1 MFEQF
6 FNCPLR
12 IQLFR
17 DGPWSSLLEGFAS
30 ELYQAGYTRMT
41 ARERIRAA
49 EHLLYWTDREGI
61 KISSMTE
68 KSLERFQRHIDQCR
82 RPRYSHSYQ
91 VTLLIGARL
100 FLKHLRGAGAITSPV
115 IDPTDH
121 DPVLFVEFCQ
131 WMHNQ
136 RGISETTLSQYGRP
150 IRDLLKRLRED
161 PVRFEARSLR
171 EFVLERSQQNGREAA
186 RMCTTAIRMFL
197 RFLIAEGKCA
207 PGLDEAIPFLA
218 HWRLSSIPRYMQPE
232 EVERIIETCNLN
244 SSVGKRDRAI
254 LLLLARLGLR
264 AGDIVK
270 LSLEDIDWEGA
281 WLSVSGKGRRQAR
294 LPLTQEVGDAI
305 VDYMQCGR
313 PQAETD
319 VLFIRSRAPF
329 RPFEASSTISVLVAR
344 AMRRAGITR
353 RVRGAAHLL
362 RHSVAT
368 AMLRQGAS
376 LQDIA
381 ATLRHCS
388 IETTQIYAKVDVA
401 ALRQIAQPWP
411 EVQP

>member
-115 IDPTDH
+115 IDSTDH

-305 VDYMQCGR
+305 VDYMQFGR